1 MQNKREIIVAV
12 AFFVLGLVVMYFYSA
27 NSYKDKLAANKQI
40 TLDIIDNSTASLEAS
55 DALVNNSS
63 NAYTEVATCFS
74 DYKSCDLYKSQAR
87 LDQLNSE
94 KRIIQAKLKSLTE
107 EMDSIIAKK
116 KSLQN

>member
-12 AFFVLGLVVMYFYSA
+12 VFFILGLVVMYFYSA
-27 NSYKDKLAANKQI
+27 NSYKDKIAANKQI
-40 TLDIIDNSTASLEAS
+40 TLDIIDNSIASLEAS

-74 DYKSCDLYKSQAR
+74 DYKSCDLNKSQAR
-87 LDQLNSE
+87 LDQLDEE
-94 KRIIQAKLKSLTE
+94 KKRIQAKLRDLTE

-116 KSLQN
+116 KTL